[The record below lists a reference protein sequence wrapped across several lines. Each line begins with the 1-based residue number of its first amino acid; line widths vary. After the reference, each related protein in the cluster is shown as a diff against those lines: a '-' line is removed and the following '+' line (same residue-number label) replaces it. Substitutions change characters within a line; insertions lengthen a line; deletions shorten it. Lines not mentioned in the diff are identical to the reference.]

1 MAIAKIEQQTPIF
14 VRGAKDRGNSEY
26 VRLFDMRT
34 NVPNFGKRPPFT
46 REYFQEFEACFG
58 DDPRGSSPRVDRGEE
73 GRFRVFSREQIRERG
88 ENLDISWLRDED
100 TERAEDLPEPD
111 EIAAEILGHLK
122 VAMEEMEALAEL
134 LEGTE

>member
-1 MAIAKIEQQTPIF
+1 MAVAKIEQRLSYFT
-14 VRGAKDRGNSEY
+14 RGAKDEGNTKH
-26 VRLFDMRT
+26 VWVFDMRT
-34 NVPNFGKRPPFT
+34 NMPNFGKRTPFT
-46 REYFQEFEACFG
+46 RGHFTEFEACFG
-58 DDPRGSSPRVDRGEE
+58 DDPRGASPRVDQGEE

-100 TERAEDLPEPD
+100 AERAEDLPEPD

-134 LEGTE
+134 LEVAE